1 MREGV
6 RAQRCSSGRGRWC
19 TSAADADGGFKD
31 RLFAVCDGEGEVV
44 EPYLDRVVVSGETNL
59 AAVDPAEAAVRA
71 GGQQDFECL

>member
-44 EPYLDRVVVSGETNL
+44 ADPEFELGIVVVLGRWGSGCR
-59 AAVDPAEAAVRA
+59 RA
-71 GGQQDFECL
+71 WLSEGLL